1 MDYIA
6 KFDALPEADRALM
19 IKIMKTWTAKGE
31 DPTTIAGHVK
41 RWLGN
46 GVVAKNTDE
55 GSGDEGSKFPEDQ
68 RDPAAELEM
77 LVDADMDANK
87 VKRSRAYERVL
98 RARPDLNRA
107 LARQRDDTLR
117 KGAALYA

>member
-41 RWLGN
+41 RWLGDSL
-46 GVVAKNTDE
+46 VVKNSNE
-55 GSGDEGSKFPEDQ
+55 SSGDEGSKPPENQ
-68 RDPAAELEM
+68 RDPAQELED

-87 VKRSRAYERVL
+87 VKRSKAYERVL
-98 RARPDLNRA
+98 RAPPDLNRA

-117 KGAALYA
+117 KAAALYA

>member
-1 MDYIA
+1 MDYVA

-19 IKIMKTWTAKGE
+19 IKIIKTWTAKGE
-31 DPTTIAGHVK
+31 DLTTIAGHVK
-41 RWLGN
+41 RWLGDSM
-46 GVVAKNTDE
+46 VAKNSGE
-55 GSGDEGSKFPEDQ
+55 GSGEEGSKPPEDQ
-68 RDPAAELEM
+68 RDPVEELEE

-87 VKRSRAYERVL
+87 VNRSKAYERVL

-117 KGAALYA
+117 KAAALYA